1 MYKRHGISVFA
12 SQDNKYDLLGA
23 RTVFRLVCTG
33 VVEKLVKEG
42 KWFSFCTKIS
52 EEQMDVMTY
61 VNDKGI
67 KLNTLISG
75 YFENSSYRSNIYKY
89 LLRDFLCYYEAP
101 TVVKDTWTGYGY
113 KSSYNKYL
121 VTSNIYVVA
130 LWMGISLDE
139 AADSYGKYLLEVN
152 ADMEDDYGYPY
163 LKLYVNKQGKH
174 CITKPRKYLDLSAKG
189 TRIVPLFALKRGVDT
204 LYSMCSEDTYD
215 VSFFKDGG
223 QIRTINTT
231 FNVDLIKG
239 VYGDCDF
246 FRTGIAGMYSGEF
259 LDNSSLERGYI
270 RVFEMGGS
278 RYDNPLRSINYARIT
293 KFEKASPDLSYINI
307 DIENVLSSFV
317 DGINAASINVG
328 DFVSMLNIFKV
339 GSERRLNGHSLKT
352 VQDIELWA
360 NRQHMLLSTV
370 FSRQLALFMLG
381 NPQWFP
387 NYTGEPEYL
396 KKSDDSGNTGS
407 TGMGIPDFDDLDFS
421 M

>member
-1 MYKRHGISVFA
+1 MYDREGISVFA
-12 SQDNKYDLLGA
+12 SKDDKYDLLGA

-33 VVEKLVKEG
+33 IVERFVKSG
-42 KWFSFCTKIS
+42 KWFSFCTRVS
-52 EEQMDVMTY
+52 EDQIDVMTY
-61 VNDKGI
+61 VNEKGI
-67 KLNTLISG
+67 KLNTLITG

-113 KSSYNKYL
+113 KSSYNKFL

-130 LWMGISLDE
+130 LWMDISLDE
-139 AADSYGKYLLEVN
+139 AADTYGKYLLDVN
-152 ADMEDDYGYPY
+152 MDMEDEMGYPY
-163 LKLYVNKQGKH
+163 VKLYVNKQGKH

-189 TRIVPLFALKRGVDT
+189 TRIVPLFALKRGVDI
-204 LYSMCSEDTYD
+204 LYKMCSDDTYD

-246 FRTGIAGMYSGEF
+246 FREGVAGMYSGDF
-259 LDNSSLERGYI
+259 LDNKSLERGYI

-278 RYDNPLRSINYARIT
+278 KYDNPLRSINYARIT
-293 KFEKASPDLSYINI
+293 KFEKASPDLTYINI
-307 DIENVLSSFV
+307 DIENALSSFV
-317 DGINAASINVG
+317 DGINAASINVR
-328 DFVSMLNIFKV
+328 DFVSMLNMFKV

-381 NPQWFP
+381 NPKWFP
-387 NYTGEPEYL
+387 NYTGEPSYARKEEG
-396 KKSDDSGNTGS
+396 SSSGAGV
-407 TGMGIPDFDDLDFS
+407 PYFDDLDFS